1 LLSYSSKTQLKY
13 PRTLYLKVEQASTLH
28 QFEKI
33 VYKPIPVRE
42 LLLEMKNLSELMID
56 LAYSAALYNDKDLAE
71 DVLALESRV
80 DSLSYLLDM
89 EIMIAARDAKDAEGL
104 IGVSI
109 VAASTDKISD
119 AAADIAAIV
128 TRNIGIHPIIGE
140 IFKKV
145 EERLMKVTVK
155 PNSEIIKQMI
165 GELNLAARMGVDI
178 IAIRRNNDWILNPKK
193 TETVFQGDI
202 LITRGAPSGIEEFKD
217 LAEGKLATLDT
228 EKRAKFEEI
237 VSRFVELKDTS
248 ELMIDLAYS
257 SLMLNSKE
265 LAEEVER
272 LEERMDQ
279 LHTDFELLAL
289 TSDFKKEEASGFLG
303 LIRLGVATE
312 KIADAAADMAEVV
325 LRGIEPHPILKLTI
339 KEAEETVTQA
349 CVTADS
355 PLVGKSLKEARVHE
369 ETGMWVLVIKRN
381 DNCVRPRGDSK
392 IASGDVLVA
401 SGYAEGADALKN
413 LASPTQTCN
422 VE

>member
-1 LLSYSSKTQLKY
+1 L
-13 PRTLYLKVEQASTLH
+13 PH
-28 QFEKI
+28 FEKI
-33 VYKPIPVRE
+33 EYKPIPVRE

-80 DSLSYLLDM
+80 DTLAYLLDM
-89 EIMIAARDAKDAEGL
+89 EIMVAARDPKDAEEMVG
-104 IGVSI
+104 ISK

-128 TRNIGIHPIIGE
+128 TRNIGIHPIVSE
-140 IFKKV
+140 IFEKV

-155 PNSEIIKQMI
+155 ENSEIVGKRIC
-165 GELNLAARMGVDI
+165 ELDLAARMGVDI
-178 IAIRRNNDWILNPKK
+178 IAIRRKNDWILNPK
-193 TETVFQGDI
+193 EDESVFQGDI
-202 LITRGAPSGIEEFKD
+202 LITRGAPSGIDEFKD
-217 LAEGKLATLDT
+217 LAEGELAKLDV
-228 EKRAKFEEI
+228 EKRAKFKEI
-237 VSRFVELKDTS
+237 VTRFVELKDTS
-248 ELMIDLAYS
+248 ELMVDLAYS

-265 LAEEVER
+265 LAEEVQR

-339 KEAEETVTQA
+339 KEAEETVAQA

-355 PLVGKSLKEARVHE
+355 PLVNKTLKEARVHK
-369 ETGMWVLVIKRN
+369 ETGMRVLVIKRG
-381 DNCVRPRGDSK
+381 DKCLRPRADSK
-392 IASGDVLVA
+392 IQVGDILVA
-401 SGYAEGADALKN
+401 SGYAEGADDLKR
-413 LASPTQTCN
+413 LASPAQACN